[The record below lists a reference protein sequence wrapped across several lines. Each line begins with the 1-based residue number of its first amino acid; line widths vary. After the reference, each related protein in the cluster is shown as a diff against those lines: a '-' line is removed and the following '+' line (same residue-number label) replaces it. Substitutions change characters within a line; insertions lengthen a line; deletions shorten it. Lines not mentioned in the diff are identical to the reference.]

1 MTIVLK
7 YLIVLT
13 SQEGHDR
20 ALDIR
25 HENETGWRRWWKE
38 LRTIGSRRRRRRRV
52 GSVDVVDV
60 VAVDVDVAVAVDAV
74 DSSLAHP
81 WHGLEKE
88 RNGSKLLQRLIGLVF
103 SRLSLSLSFSP
114 TNAATK
120 IFPPFFF
127 SHTDRFPAFCLFRCR
142 RSRSFSHSFHKCS
155 KRKKKKQ
162 IQRCLICKHWQVDNK
177 DL

>member
-25 HENETGWRRWWKE
+25 HENVTGWRRWWKE

-60 VAVDVDVAVAVDAV
+60 VAVDVAVAVDAV

-81 WHGLEKE
+81 
-88 RNGSKLLQRLIGLVF
+88 
-103 SRLSLSLSFSP
+103 
-114 TNAATK
+114 
-120 IFPPFFF
+120 
-127 SHTDRFPAFCLFRCR
+127 
-142 RSRSFSHSFHKCS
+142 
-155 KRKKKKQ
+155 
-162 IQRCLICKHWQVDNK
+162 
-177 DL
+177 